1 MERQVTAMPW
11 PGDFLN
17 RFRPAGAPG
26 AAAPAG
32 VPVDRAAE
40 AAAELEPI
48 LALLAEAESA
58 GAAARERAR
67 RDAKDVRER
76 ARARADGQVAE
87 ARARADGERAAAV
100 AGARARGQAE
110 SARLAGQAER
120 QATDRRELAERRMA
134 GYVGRVVTMVRTAG
148 EAAAATAQGDRR

>member
-1 MERQVTAMPW
+1 MARRLPEPVP
-11 PGDFLN
+11 
-17 RFRPAGAPG
+17 PAGAPG
-26 AAAPAG
+26 AAARAG
-32 VPVDRAAE
+32 VPVDRPAE

-58 GAAARERAR
+58 SAAVRQRAQQDADDIREQART
-67 RDAKDVRER
+67 
-76 ARARADGQVAE
+76 RADGQVAE

-110 SARLAGQAER
+110 SARLTGQAER
-120 QATDRRELAERRMA
+120 QATDRRELAEQRLP

-148 EAAAATAQGDRR
+148 EAAAATAQGDLR